1 MVKLIKI
8 IAVTC
13 LLTIATPGWTEITGS
28 AGSVAS
34 GYAVGETT
42 QSFTVFDV
50 TGPYKGKRICY
61 VCEFQDEP
69 NIIGFFQKASD
80 QTADFITRMNDLV
93 QKNKDRHLKA
103 VAVIVAG
110 MDAQPWL
117 EKLSA
122 DKKIEIPLVV
132 LRKGQSDLAVRLYR
146 LNPEVDN
153 VFMVSINRK
162 VQANISGIGADK
174 FNLVADAATRMLKD
188 NNL

>member
-1 MVKLIKI
+1 MNKLLKTL
-8 IAVTC
+8 AVCC
-13 LLTIATPGWTEITGS
+13 LLVTATQGWTETASGT
-28 AGSVAS
+28 VAS

-69 NIIGFFQKASD
+69 NIIGFFQNTGDK
-80 QTADFITRMNDLV
+80 TAQMITQMNDLV
-93 QKNKDRHLKA
+93 QKNKERHLKA

-117 EKLSA
+117 EQLSA
-122 DKKIEIPLVV
+122 TKKIEIPLVV
-132 LRKGQSDLAVRLYR
+132 LRKGTNDLAVKLYR
-146 LNPEVDN
+146 LNPAMDN
-153 VFMVSINRK
+153 TFMVNIKRK
-162 VQANISGIGADK
+162 VIANYSGIEADK
-174 FNLVADAATRMLKD
+174 FNLVADAATKMLKD